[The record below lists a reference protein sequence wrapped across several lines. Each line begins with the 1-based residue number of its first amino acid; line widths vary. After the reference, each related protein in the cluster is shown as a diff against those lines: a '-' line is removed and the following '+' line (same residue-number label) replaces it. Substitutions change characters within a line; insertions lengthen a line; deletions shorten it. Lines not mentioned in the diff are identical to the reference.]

1 MRNANTIVF
10 APETFVSC
18 VVDILGIEHVLI
30 ANTLRVYLRTRVLV
44 CVCVCLCELARS
56 NAEICAIFFLSAG
69 FSFSLH
75 YLQTCR
81 RRRRC
86 RHDFVSHIVQSLTGT
101 FPMKVCGQQHPQYS
115 GLIYFDNNI

>member
-44 CVCVCLCELARS
+44 CVCVFMRVSAFERRDMR
-56 NAEICAIFFLSAG
+56 EFF
-69 FSFSLH
+69 
-75 YLQTCR
+75 
-81 RRRRC
+81 
-86 RHDFVSHIVQSLTGT
+86 FVGRVFI
-101 FPMKVCGQQHPQYS
+101 
-115 GLIYFDNNI
+115 